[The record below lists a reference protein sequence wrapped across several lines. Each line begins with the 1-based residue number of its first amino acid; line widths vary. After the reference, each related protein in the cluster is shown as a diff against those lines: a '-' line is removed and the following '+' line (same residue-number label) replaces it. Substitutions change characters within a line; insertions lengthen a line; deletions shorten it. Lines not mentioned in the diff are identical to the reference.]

1 MLWPPGSNKPVLLR
15 EQIRIAEEGDVGVDS
30 ENIWSGNS
38 WGWMI
43 LRPLEEICGY
53 FICGADPWKITRR
66 MP

>member
-1 MLWPPGSNKPVLLR
+1 MLWPPGSNKPVLLG
-15 EQIRIAEEGDVGVDS
+15 EQITIAEEGDVGVDL

-43 LRPLEEICGY
+43 LGLWKKFAGY
-53 FICGADPWKITRR
+53 SICGADPWKITRR